1 MQSVL
6 TPLPPDCRTARLQ
19 DGAKRQTFR
28 LFSTFAPIMSKKYYI
43 ETYGCQMNVADSEVV
58 ASVLSDAGYMPAA
71 GIGEADIILVNTCSI
86 RENAEQRVWG
96 RLDLFRAQKK
106 KRPQVIVGVLGCMA
120 ERLKEKLLESDKMVD
135 MVVGPDAYRDL
146 PMLVETAATGHS
158 AVNVL
163 LSREETYADIS
174 PVRLESNGVSA
185 FISIMR
191 GCNNMCA
198 YCVVPYV
205 RGAERSRDP
214 GTIVQ
219 EAKDAFDKG
228 YREVTLLG
236 QNVNSYSWSQSERKT
251 GIDDTTPGRNRL
263 KIDDPTPGRTHLKID
278 EQIYHNPAGITG
290 TSDMSFGNDL
300 TAHNPG
306 MISGESGSE
315 SNLSHGKPRPVGF
328 AELLEMVA
336 SIDPLLRVRYSTS
349 HPKDISDVVLEVM
362 AKYNNICKHIHLPV
376 QSGSTAVLGRM
387 NRKYTREWYL
397 GRIDAINRILPGC
410 AISTDIIAGFCGETE
425 EEHQETL
432 SLMREVGFDFAYM
445 FKYSE
450 RPGTKASRHMQDDV
464 PDEVKTR
471 RLNEIISLQNEMS
484 GHSKKADIGRT
495 FEVLVE
501 GPAKKPAGAMM
512 GRTSGNKVVVFQ
524 TSDVKPGDYVQVQ
537 ITRATSATLIGNLI
551 T

>member
-1 MQSVL
+1 
-6 TPLPPDCRTARLQ
+6 
-19 DGAKRQTFR
+19 
-28 LFSTFAPIMSKKYYI
+28 MSKKYYI
-43 ETYGCQMNVADSEVV
+43 ETYGCQMNVADSEIV
-58 ASVLSDAGYMPAA
+58 ASVLSDAGYVPA
-71 GIGEADIILVNTCSI
+71 GTIGDADIILVNTCSI

-146 PMLVETAATGHS
+146 PMLVETAVSGHS

-214 GTIVQ
+214 ETIVR
-219 EAKDAFDKG
+219 EAREVFEQG

-236 QNVNSYSWSQSERKT
+236 QNVNSYSWSISDRKT
-251 GIDDTTPGRNRL
+251 GLDNPTPGSTHLKVDDSTQGKKHL
-263 KIDDPTPGRTHLKID
+263 KIDDQT
-278 EQIYHNPAGITG
+278 YHSPAGIVS
-290 TSDMSFGNDL
+290 TSDMSFAKNL
-300 TAHNPG
+300 TAQNPG
-306 MISGESGSE
+306 LLSVESGSD
-315 SNLSHGKPRPVGF
+315 SNLSQGKPGSVGF

-349 HPKDISDVVLEVM
+349 HPKDLSDDVLEVM
-362 AKYNNICKHIHLPV
+362 AKYDNICKHIHLPV
-376 QSGSTAVLGRM
+376 QSGSTPVLGRM

-397 GRIDAINRILPGC
+397 GRIGAINRILPGC
-410 AISTDIIAGFCGETE
+410 TISTDIIAGFCGETE

-432 SLMREVGFDFAYM
+432 NLMREVGFDFAYM

-450 RPGTKASRHMQDDV
+450 RPGTKASRHMKDDV

-471 RLNEIISLQNEMS
+471 RLNEIIALQNELS
-484 GHSKKADIGRT
+484 AVSKKADIGRT
-495 FEVLVE
+495 LEVLVE
-501 GPAKKPAGAMM
+501 GQAKKPAGAMM

-524 TSDVKPGDYVQVQ
+524 ASDVRPGDYVNVTV
-537 ITRATSATLIGNLI
+537 TRSTSATLIGNL
-551 T
+551 TP

>member
-1 MQSVL
+1 M
-6 TPLPPDCRTARLQ
+6 TARLSDLQ
-19 DGAKRQTFR
+19 TFKLSDLSTFR
-28 LFSTFAPIMSKKYYI
+28 LFSTFAPNMPKKYYI

-58 ASVLSDAGYMPAA
+58 ASVLSDAGYAPA
-71 GIGEADIILVNTCSI
+71 GSIGEADIILVNTCSI

-146 PMLVETAATGHS
+146 PMLVETAVSGHA

-214 GTIVQ
+214 ETIVQ
-219 EAKDAFDKG
+219 EAREVFEQG

-236 QNVNSYSWSQSERKT
+236 QNVNSYSWAGS
-251 GIDDTTPGRNRL
+251 TP
-263 KIDDPTPGRTHLKID
+263 I
-278 EQIYHNPAGITG
+278 
-290 TSDMSFGNDL
+290 
-300 TAHNPG
+300 
-306 MISGESGSE
+306 
-315 SNLSHGKPRPVGF
+315 GF
-328 AELLEMVA
+328 AGLLEMVA
-336 SIDPLLRVRYSTS
+336 SVDPGLRVRYSTS
-349 HPKDISDVVLEVM
+349 HPKDLSDDVLEVM
-362 AKYNNICKHIHLPV
+362 AGHDNICRHIHLPV
-376 QSGSTAVLGRM
+376 QSGSSSVLKRM

-397 GRIDAINRILPGC
+397 DRITSINRILPGC
-410 AISTDIIAGFCGETE
+410 SLSTDIIAGFCGETE

-450 RPGTKASRHMQDDV
+450 RPGTKASRHMKDDV

-471 RLNEIISLQNEMS
+471 RLNEIIALQNELS
-484 GHSKKADIGRT
+484 SVSKKADIGRIL
-495 FEVLVE
+495 EVLVE
-501 GPAKKPAGAMM
+501 GPAKKPIGAMM

-524 TSDVKPGDYVQVQ
+524 ASDVRPGEYVQVKV
-537 ITRATSATLIGNLI
+537 TRATSATLIGNLV
-551 T
+551 